1 MIPPFDKDGDLPPGI
16 HQATWPEFQSRWCC
30 GGVFDMITSREELR
44 GAQGQIEE
52 LTEILDETKLRNRT

>member
-1 MIPPFDKDGDLPPGI
+1 
-16 HQATWPEFQSRWCC
+16 
-30 GGVFDMITSREELR
+30 MITSREELR